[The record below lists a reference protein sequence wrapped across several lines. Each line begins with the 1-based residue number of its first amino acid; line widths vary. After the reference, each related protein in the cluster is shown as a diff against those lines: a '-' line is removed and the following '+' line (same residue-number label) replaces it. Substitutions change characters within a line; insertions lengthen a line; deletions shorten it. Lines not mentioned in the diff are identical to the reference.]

1 MEDAVG
7 QQAKKLETELTTSKD
22 PMLTFVSG
30 LHLKLVELVSLTSEK
45 KNGFALPATLTTE
58 YKTTVEHEE
67 DGTAGILCHYSV
79 RAIPKGVNA
88 PKTSM
93 RVLAVYSVSYTFDGK
108 LSDESR
114 SFLKQNALMT
124 SWPYFRHV
132 VQTATSDMG
141 LPPLTIDLVRTTDKP
156 SKRRNTSSEE

>member
-1 MEDAVG
+1 MERQTKG
-7 QQAKKLETELTTSKD
+7 LGTELTTSKD
-22 PMLTFVSG
+22 ALLTFVSG
-30 LHLKLVELVSLTSEK
+30 LHLKSIELLSLTSEK
-45 KNGFALPATLTTE
+45 KNGFALPATITTE
-58 YKTTVEHEE
+58 PKTKLEREE
-67 DGTAGILCHYSV
+67 DGAANILCHYSV
-79 RAIPKGVNA
+79 RAIPKGANA
-88 PKTSM
+88 AKASM
-93 RVLAVYSVSYTFDGK
+93 RVLAVYSVSYTFDGR

>member
-1 MEDAVG
+1 MG
-7 QQAKKLETELTTSKD
+7 KQTKSLGTELTASKD
-22 PMLTFVSG
+22 ALLTFVSG
-30 LHLKLVELVSLTSEK
+30 LHLKSVELVSLTSEK
-45 KNGFALPATLTTE
+45 KKGFALPATLTTE
-58 YKTTVEHEE
+58 PKTMIEHEE
-67 DGTAGILCHYSV
+67 DGVANVLCHYSV
-79 RAIPKGVNA
+79 RAIPKGADA

-93 RVLAVYSVSYTFDGK
+93 KVLAVYSVSYAFDGK
-108 LSDESR
+108 LSDEFR